1 MARTK
6 LLMPPAR
13 LIALSRALFMVPHYP
28 HTVDAVNPP
37 WMADKMGKPYI
48 PRMGRDSEG
57 AIAVA
62 VFRAVRASGV
72 TDAAFARELG
82 LEPRAVNNWKK
93 RGKIPPEHKFAVA
106 RFLGLSTDALSP
118 DAVKNPASF
127 ALAIS
132 SGAGNVLPGPTIK
145 QVPLRDW
152 PQLSGRGA
160 TMSAQTA
167 ERLIPT
173 SAIAGRRA
181 FALRVRDDLMEPEFT
196 PGATIIVDPDAKPES
211 GRYVIAQ
218 VDGQAVFRQL
228 VIDGGAHYLKPLNP
242 RYPISIMPKGTTILG
257 VVVAQEKH
265 Y

>member
-1 MARTK
+1 MARTN

-13 LIALSRALFMVPHYP
+13 LIASSRALFMAHHYP
-28 HTVDAVNPP
+28 HRVDAVNPP
-37 WMADKMGKPYI
+37 WMAAKMGKPYI
-48 PRMGRDSEG
+48 SRMGRESEG
-57 AIAVA
+57 AIAGA

-72 TDAAFARELG
+72 SDAAFARELG
-82 LEPRAVNNWKK
+82 LEPRTVNNWKK
-93 RGKIPPEHKFAVA
+93 RGKIPPEHKFTVA
-106 RFLGLSTDALSP
+106 RFFGLSADALSP

-127 ALAIS
+127 ALATF
-132 SGAGNVLPGPTIK
+132 GGGGNVLPGPQIK
-145 QVPLRDW
+145 QVPLFGW
-152 PQLSGRGA
+152 HQIGGRGVQM
-160 TMSAQTA
+160 TAQSA

-173 SAIAGRRA
+173 SATAGRRA

-196 PGATIIVDPDAKPES
+196 PGATIIVDPDARAES

-228 VIDGGAHYLKPLNP
+228 VIDGGATYLKPLNP
-242 RYPISIMPKGTTILG
+242 RYPISIMPKGTAILG